1 MTDMLRMNPAASEQT
16 PQSDWPFRP
25 FVLLGYAALIFLVF
39 GLGGWA
45 VAARISGAVIASG
58 EIEVKGNRQVVQHP
72 SGGVVIDIRARDG
85 DTVTAGDVLLR
96 LEGDTLDAE
105 LEIVEGQLFELVA
118 QENRLEA
125 QRDATD
131 AITFDLEILERSR
144 EEPELA
150 ELIVAQNAQFTASRD
165 TINKELEQL
174 DERSRQIRNQIEGLE
189 AQNAATEDQLAF
201 TQEELDSTEALLSQG
216 LIQMARV
223 METRRDMAQ
232 LSGARGQIAAQMAE
246 NRARLAEIEI
256 EKLKLVNAE
265 HEEAI
270 AALRDLEYR
279 EIELRARRRALK
291 EDIARL
297 DVRAPVSGVI
307 YGSTADTLRGVI
319 RSAEPILYI
328 VPQDVDLIVRSR
340 VNADKIDQVEL
351 NQEAVLRFSA
361 FDSRTTPEVTGKVAA
376 ISADVFT
383 DEITG
388 APFYRVDIM
397 PQADIDE
404 ILKDRQMVPGMPVEA
419 FISTDSRSPL
429 NYLVK
434 PLADYFNRAFRER

>member
-1 MTDMLRMNPAASEQT
+1 M
-16 PQSDWPFRP
+16 
-25 FVLLGYAALIFLVF
+25 
-39 GLGGWA
+39 
-45 VAARISGAVIASG
+45 
-58 EIEVKGNRQVVQHP
+58 
-72 SGGVVIDIRARDG
+72 
-85 DTVTAGDVLLR
+85 
-96 LEGDTLDAE
+96 
-105 LEIVEGQLFELVA
+105 EGQLFELVA

-165 TINKELEQL
+165 AINKELEQL

-351 NQEAVLRFSA
+351 DQEAVLRFSA
-361 FDSRTTPEVTGKVAA
+361 FDSRTTPEVKGKVAA